1 MAESNITK
9 QALANGL
16 KELMAVHPFEK
27 ISIGQICDKCHMS
40 RQSFYYHFKDKYD
53 LINWICD
60 EDFAPVFLI
69 SDEENRWIV
78 IEEICRIFYKN
89 KTFYQCALQIS
100 GQNSMTDHIREI
112 MIPSFHARL
121 KDILQQQNSDAL
133 PETYAEFYIHL
144 FSDIF
149 LCCINRWILDKND
162 IPPEALLAMLHTFTT
177 NVTPAIIQ
185 QLAPDAPIS
194 IK

>member
-16 KELMAVHPFEK
+16 KELMAVQSFEK
-27 ISIGQICDKCHMS
+27 ISVGQICDKCHMS
-40 RQSFYYHFKDKYD
+40 RQSFYYHFRDKYD
-53 LINWICD
+53 LLNWICD

-89 KTFYQCALQIS
+89 KPFYQCALQIN

-112 MIPSFHARL
+112 MIPALSVRL
-121 KDILQQQNSDAL
+121 KDILQQQNLLDTGSLLMIAPL
-133 PETYAEFYIHL
+133 LIL
-144 FSDIF
+144 FLFAQRNFVQGIERSG
-149 LCCINRWILDKND
+149 L
-162 IPPEALLAMLHTFTT
+162 
-177 NVTPAIIQ
+177 VG
-185 QLAPDAPIS
+185 
-194 IK
+194 